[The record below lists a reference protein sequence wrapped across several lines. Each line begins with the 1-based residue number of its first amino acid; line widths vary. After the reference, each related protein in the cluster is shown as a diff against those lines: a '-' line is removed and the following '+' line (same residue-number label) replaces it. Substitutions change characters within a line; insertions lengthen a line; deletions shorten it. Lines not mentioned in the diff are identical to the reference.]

1 MTAASAAQ
9 APQPD
14 GPIQVL
20 VTGESIC
27 CLGTMENITDAIR
40 GAVLDAVKA
49 RPVSSSQKPAK
60 ATRCNRLHSVV
71 SQM

>member
-49 RPVSSSQKPAK
+49 RYGWVRVESGS
-60 ATRCNRLHSVV
+60 RVRV
-71 SQM
+71 